1 MKIVDEFLLD
11 KLSNEAKLA
20 DRLRKNHNLHRE
32 GNDPMQ
38 RMLNA
43 LEPETYIQPHKHEN
57 PDKREL
63 FVPIRGSFT
72 LVVFDDAGVIVSE
85 VILSE
90 NSSARIAEIEAGVW
104 HTVVCNEPGTIYFEI
119 KDGPYDVNNDKI
131 FASWAP
137 SEQDKTKAEYL
148 RSLKHQLDQRRLRDN
163 PSHS

>member
-1 MKIVDEFLLD
+1 MKIVDGFLLD
-11 KLSNEAKLA
+11 KLSVEAKLSV
-20 DRLRKNHNLHRE
+20 RLRNNHNLHRE
-32 GNDPMQ
+32 ENDPMQ

-63 FVPIRGSFT
+63 FVPIRGSIT

-90 NSSARIAEIEAGVW
+90 DSSARIAEIEAGVW
-104 HTVVCNEPGTIYFEI
+104 HTVVCNEPDTIYFEI
-119 KDGPYDVNNDKI
+119 KDGPYNVNNDKT

-137 SEQDKTKAEYL
+137 SEQDKTKTEYL
-148 RSLKHQLDQRRLRDN
+148 WSLKNQLDQRRLRNN
-163 PSHS
+163 PSCS